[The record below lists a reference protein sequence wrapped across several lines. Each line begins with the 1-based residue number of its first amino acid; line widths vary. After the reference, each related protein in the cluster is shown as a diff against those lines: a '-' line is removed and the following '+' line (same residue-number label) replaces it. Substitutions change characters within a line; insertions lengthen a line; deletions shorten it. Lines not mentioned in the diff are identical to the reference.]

1 MQLRL
6 HELHYNLGHVLHQ
19 QGDLAGAAAC
29 FKQVL
34 AIDPSYINAHNSLGV
49 VLDEQG
55 QQDAAVSHYRQ
66 AIALDPSYIKAYN
79 NLGCS
84 LAKLNRGDEAIAT
97 YRQAIALQGN
107 WAILHNNLGQVL
119 VERDATAAIA
129 AYRRAIE
136 LEPTLALAHH
146 NLGRALQLQGQHQW
160 AIGHFQQAIQLQN
173 DSHDAKGK
181 TAAQVKSVALAF
193 SDGASSWMALG
204 QWDLAFAWL
213 RQAIEPDLSRVK
225 AYCDWGA
232 QLPAS
237 DELSQARI
245 SCAQFLRMLLQAD
258 SANSTYSTDPQPS
271 LQTSLVK
278 TYFHLGNV
286 LTAYGGEGQYQQ
298 AEKYYQ
304 QALKLQP
311 THPDLL
317 LKLAN
322 CLTQQKRL
330 NAALLVC
337 QLALTLESHQP
348 LFYAQMGS
356 ILEQQQQWQ
365 AAIDYY
371 QQALQI
377 SQKMSQKA
385 SQKAAIIGQQTLNSS
400 AQRPFQAQNSSTD
413 RPIGTYLTTQQW
425 HRSNPEQGRYI
436 ALSPLSDSPL
446 SDSPKSSLSPSALP
460 AACAGL
466 NCSPCL
472 QQIFDRFK
480 LAHLG
485 HGIHTYA
492 NPFESAVY
500 TEPLFTAIL
509 TKGQAWAMPQQ
520 NSWQICNAIAILTP
534 DRDLLADLSQD
545 YPGKLPG
552 CQHAHADRHRIF
564 SEKIA
569 PPEPIRG
576 SVAALTGL
584 SGHNYFHWIVD
595 ILPRLELLRQCGIA
609 WDTIDWFWINNIDQP
624 FQQQTLAALGIPLEK
639 VLVSDRHPFIQADSL
654 IVPSFAGHLGWS
666 EPWALEFLR
675 QKFLPLAASSSRNL
689 PKRIYVSRTQA
700 HHRLVLNEAAVLQQL
715 LPLGFVSV
723 TLENLS
729 FAEQIALFAQADVII
744 APHGGGLTNILFCR
758 PGTTIVELV
767 APSYIRHYYWVISHY
782 LKLQSYL
789 LAAAGVTCYPIRQ
802 LMYPSP
808 LTEDIWVDLDALK
821 ILLSKL
827 SLA

>member
-1 MQLRL
+1 VQLRL

-34 AIDPSYINAHNSLGV
+34 AIAPGYINAHNSLGV

-55 QQDAAVSHYRQ
+55 QQDAAISHYRQ
-66 AIALDPSYIKAYN
+66 AIALDPSSIRAYN

-84 LAKLNRGDEAIAT
+84 LAKLNRHDEAIAA
-97 YRQAIALQGN
+97 YRQAIALQDN

-119 VERDATAAIA
+119 VERDAMAAVA

-146 NLGRALQLQGQHQW
+146 NLGRALQSQGQHQR
-160 AIGHFQQAIQLQN
+160 AIGHFQQAIQLRN
-173 DSHDAKGK
+173 DLYAAKGG
-181 TAAQVKSVALAF
+181 AAALVKSRALAF
-193 SDGASSWMALG
+193 SDGASSWIALG
-204 QWDLAFAWL
+204 QWDLAFTWL
-213 RQAIEPDLSRVK
+213 RQAIEPDLNRIE
-225 AYCDWGA
+225 AYCDWAA

-237 DELSQARI
+237 DELSQARM
-245 SCAQFLRMLLQAD
+245 SCAQFLQMLLQPD
-258 SANSTYSTDPQPS
+258 SANSTHFTDRQTS
-271 LQTSLVK
+271 LHASLVK

-286 LTAYGGEGQYQQ
+286 LTTYGGEGQYQQ

-322 CLTQQKRL
+322 CLAQQERF

-337 QLALTLESHQP
+337 QLALSAEPHQP
-348 LFYAQMGS
+348 IFYAQMGN

-371 QQALQI
+371 QQALQ
-377 SQKMSQKA
+377 A
-385 SQKAAIIGQQTLNSS
+385 SQKTTQKTTQKAATLGQQTLNSP
-400 AQRPFQAQNSSTD
+400 AQRPLQKQNRPTD

-425 HRSNPEQGRYI
+425 HSSNPDQGRYI
-436 ALSPLSDSPL
+436 ALSPLSPL
-446 SDSPKSSLSPSALP
+446 SHSLKSSLSPAALP

-472 QQIFDRFK
+472 KQIFERFK

-492 NPFESAVY
+492 DPCESSVL

-509 TKGQAWAMPQQ
+509 AEGQAWAMPQQ

-534 DRDLLADLSQD
+534 DHSLLADLSED

-552 CQHAHADRHRIF
+552 CQHVHADRHRIF
-564 SEKIA
+564 SEKMA
-569 PPEPIRG
+569 APEPIRG
-576 SVAALTGL
+576 RVAALAGL
-584 SGHNYFHWIVD
+584 SGHNYFHWMVD
-595 ILPRLELLRQCGIA
+595 ILPRLELLRQSGIA

-639 VLVSDRHPFIQADSL
+639 VLVSDRHPFIQADFL

-666 EPWALEFLR
+666 EPWAIEFLR
-675 QKFLPLAASSSRNL
+675 QTFLPVAASSHIDL
-689 PKRIYVSRTQA
+689 PKRIYISRTQA

-729 FAEQIALFAQADVII
+729 FAEQVALFAQADVII

-767 APSYIRHYYWVISHY
+767 APSYIRHYYWVISHS
-782 LKLQSYL
+782 LKLHPYL
-789 LAAAGVTCYPIRQ
+789 LADAGVTCYPIRQ